1 MAALPLV
8 SKEPHMEFLSANA
21 RNVRA
26 ALAVALLALVAA
38 LASLPAQ
45 ARADEKP
52 IIPIKDPTTVLPDR
66 ASPKFEASP
75 TTVAAVQALQD
86 RISAFVEK
94 SGPKYTFATS
104 FNADTGRIEIDTDAP
119 ADLMASLTKLDDPEL
134 QREVQDAE
142 IGESRISDVYN
153 RRDDIQ
159 PFWGGAGLTDG
170 AFLCSAGYAVRSA
183 AGTVFSVTAGHCF
196 GNGTKALVESGL
208 RSYGT
213 VSGRRLPTVTGGS
226 RDMELMSGFNYV
238 GRVYTG
244 GVTSTTS
251 RGVAAAGTAY
261 VGYTNYCH
269 SGRTTGE
276 NCGHTATSISAQVCT
291 QTGCKSPVIQF
302 HGGNMIQGGDSGG
315 AFYAIDSSGRAWIR
329 GNVIASDGTTGWAT
343 PYTQVAA
350 QYGISI
356 VTG

>member
-1 MAALPLV
+1 M
-8 SKEPHMEFLSANA
+8 SYIS
-21 RNVRA
+21 RA
-26 ALAVALLALVAA
+26 IAVAA
-38 LASLPAQ
+38 LSLTAAVASLPAQ

-52 IIPIKDPTTVLPDR
+52 IGPIKEPAAILPDR
-66 ASPKFEASP
+66 SSPRFEPSKTQAE
-75 TTVAAVQALQD
+75 AVQALQD
-86 RISAFVEK
+86 RIAAFVEK

-104 FNADTGRIEIDTDAP
+104 FNSDTGRIEIDTNAP
-119 ADLMASLTKLDDPEL
+119 ADLTASLTKLDDADL
-134 QREVQDAE
+134 QREVAQAD
-142 IGESRISDVYN
+142 IGKSEISDVFN

-170 AFLCSAGYAVRSA
+170 AFLCSAGYAVRNA
-183 AGTVFSVTAGHCF
+183 AGSVFSVSAGHCF
-196 GNGTKALVESGL
+196 ANGTKALVESGL

-213 VSGRRLPTVTGGS
+213 VSGRRLPSVTGGS
-226 RDMELMSGFNYV
+226 RDMELLGGGNYV

-251 RGVAAAGTAY
+251 RGVAAAGTAF

-343 PYTQVAA
+343 PFTQVAA
-350 QYGISI
+350 QYGVSI